1 MICLVCG
8 DTASGVHYGVLSC
21 EGCKGFFR
29 RTLQDKR
36 SQPKQCLRDGL
47 CRITVKSRNN
57 CQPCRLR
64 RCMELGMS
72 REAARLGRRSRKMW
86 QRLDLSIAKFG
97 QKSSPLPNCQGFS
110 EAEQQALRPLP
121 PLPPKVA
128 ASAEDNS
135 ADRTFKYG
143 PPANT
148 DLPPALRE
156 VFTFGSIPSVSTS
169 ASSEWNS
176 CGAASCVDEE
186 IHTGASAP
194 LKAHILEYS
203 KNQLVLLWNPQK
215 DSQVSLSNRSAADSE
230 ALHVCAPKNPTNPAR
245 AIRSATGQSVCAT
258 DNTTAAAPPSVSSS
272 SSSSAFFSPSSSSS
286 SSSSDQTKCLI
297 LSALQARSQ
306 SSGDEMRA
314 VGLADPK
321 APCKSLQSQWL
332 GNSNNA
338 AAPYSLLAQSTT
350 AKSEMG
356 TPSAVSTLSST
367 TPMMILTP
375 PFSLQSPPAQ
385 RRILT
390 PTTASSIAN
399 TGRLS
404 REPRS
409 PLITSGTNQK
419 TPKKSQSNGGAFL
432 AEILR
437 TIESAFYDSFK
448 SHFTNATYRRSGQEI
463 LADNED
469 TMKRL
474 FGVARWEEGKSYAA
488 SAFGVQTSCLTV
500 FQQRFNEIMQD
511 VVRFAKKIPGFAELP
526 AEDRVALVQS
536 GCFEAAC
543 LIFSFYVNEQTKTL
557 HLPTQF
563 VLEQTQLWFT
573 FPMGRKFIDL
583 LFDFCI
589 QLQRFSPD
597 SMVLGHLSAV
607 IIVSPDREGLSNV
620 EVVAWLRDLILQAF
634 RFQMMISNTQGL
646 PILSKLLE
654 SLVELREL
662 AEEHRCQLAS
672 LKEKGFLFL
681 NDLYSET
688 FGLN

>member
-36 SQPKQCLRDGL
+36 SQPKKCLRDGL
-47 CRITVKSRNN
+47 CRITIKSRNN

-64 RCMELGMS
+64 RCVELGMS

-86 QRLDLSIAKFG
+86 QRLDLSIAKFSQRNSPPSSESSALVCQNFSDAN
-97 QKSSPLPNCQGFS
+97 QKTLRSLPS
-110 EAEQQALRPLP
+110 MLP
-121 PLPPKVA
+121 KA
-128 ASAEDNS
+128 AVSVENNS
-135 ADRTFKYG
+135 ADCTFSSTAPLLTPTCTLSCG
-143 PPANT
+143 PTFLCDQDSPE
-148 DLPPALRE
+148 DSE

-169 ASSEWNS
+169 ASGEWNS

-186 IHTGASAP
+186 IRAGTPVP

-203 KNQLVLLWNPQK
+203 KNHLVLLWNPKK
-215 DSQVSLSNRSAADSE
+215 DSRIALSSRLTADPE
-230 ALHVCAPKNPTNPAR
+230 TFRICAPKNPPTPTREIRPALGPTAR
-245 AIRSATGQSVCAT
+245 ITGSPT
-258 DNTTAAAPPSVSSS
+258 TTAPPPRIP
-272 SSSSAFFSPSSSSS
+272 SPSSSSAA
-286 SSSSDQTKCLI
+286 DQAKCLI

-306 SSGDEMRA
+306 SSPEEMLATEPRA
-314 VGLADPK
+314 T
-321 APCKSLQSQWL
+321 LQGHWL
-332 GNSNNA
+332 GGKGGTA
-338 AAPYSLLAQSTT
+338 AVAAPLSAPYSRLAPTSGANYEVTT
-350 AKSEMG
+350 
-356 TPSAVSTLSST
+356 SSSPT
-367 TPMMILTP
+367 SMVILNPPVTQCRMLTP
-375 PFSLQSPPAQ
+375 NYVP
-385 RRILT
+385 
-390 PTTASSIAN
+390 SIAA
-399 TGRLS
+399 TRRLS

-409 PLITSGTNQK
+409 PLKTSAADQHAQR
-419 TPKKSQSNGGAFL
+419 KSQLNGGAFL

-437 TIESAFYDSFK
+437 TIEGAFYDSFK
-448 SHFTNATYRRSGQEI
+448 LHFTNATYRRSGQEI
-463 LADNED
+463 QADNED

-474 FGVARWEEGKSYAA
+474 FGVARWEEGKSYSA

-536 GCFEAAC
+536 GCFEVAC
-543 LIFSFYVNEQTKTL
+543 LVFSFYVNEQTKTL
-557 HLPTQF
+557 HFPTQF
-563 VLEQTQLWFT
+563 VLEQTQFWFT
-573 FPMGRKFIDL
+573 FPMGRKFINL

-589 QLQRFSPD
+589 QLQRFSLD

-607 IIVSPDREGLSNV
+607 ILVSPDREGVSNV

-646 PILSKLLE
+646 SILSKLLD
-654 SLVELREL
+654 SLGELREL
-662 AEEHRCQLAS
+662 AEEHLCQLTS